1 MLSLLEKLEEF
12 EIQKEEIKQ
21 KEINIRKE
29 IKKEIDK
36 QQILV
41 LEELKKIRKEFKMQ
55 TETINIIVPLFKIMM
70 SIIKTQQEEINK
82 LK

>member
-1 MLSLLEKLEEF
+1 MVSLLEKLEEF